1 MRYLQT
7 VLLLCFGLTALNAQ
21 NLDSLRWKNRVLLV
35 FSPDS
40 SSKSYREQLE
50 IVRLHHAAFAERD
63 LVCVRANSENMRK
76 KYAVSPK
83 DFAAVLIGKDGGE
96 KFRSPVPVSAAQ
108 LFSIIDAMPIRRM
121 EMRGARQ

>member
-1 MRYLQT
+1 MQYVQAA
-7 VLLLCFGLTALNAQ
+7 LLLCFATAVLNAQ
-21 NLDSLRWKNRVLLV
+21 NLDSLRWENRVLLV

-50 IVRLHHAAFAERD
+50 IARLHHAAFAERD

-96 KFRSPVPVSAAQ
+96 KFRSPVPVTAAQ
-108 LFSIIDAMPIRRM
+108 LFSIIDAMPMRRA
-121 EMRGARQ
+121 EMRRDRQ